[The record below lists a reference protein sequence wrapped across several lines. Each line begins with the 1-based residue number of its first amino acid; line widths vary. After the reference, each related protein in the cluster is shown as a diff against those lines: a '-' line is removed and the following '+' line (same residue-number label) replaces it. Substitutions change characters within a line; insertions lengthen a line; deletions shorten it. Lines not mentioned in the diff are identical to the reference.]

1 MAVTQDNSLEA
12 PQERKPADIIDL
24 DAARNEAARAETVG
38 QTLAKAR
45 AEAGLDLSEVV
56 LATKIKQVHL
66 EAIEASDMEALPAVP
81 FTSGFIKVYATHL
94 GLDAP
99 ALVNRFKDEV
109 AERDRPTEAP
119 ASPAAAPSL
128 GVTGETKLASLL
140 GVGAIGLFALWML
153 FQVFKGPGDDTS
165 LASAEDA
172 PPSVIVTDA
181 PSPSPQLSVPEPSA
195 SSEPSVS
202 DIAVAGEGAAEE
214 SGAAEPAADAAVA
227 EDFFDVFDP
236 DAPAPA
242 QVADALPLIE
252 AGALDRTLAAPTL
265 KQEILPPVEETVA
278 AAETDAPAI
287 AEPVAPATE
296 DAATETTA
304 ATVTASVNDAVAT
317 PAPEAEPPATEFDI
331 ADIVDQPE
339 PAQNDPAAD
348 SAVEAAAADEPV
360 ELAVVIPAEI
370 VEPVATETTIDDL
383 NRGQFAA
390 VAQNSDPTTE
400 QIAPAAGAAAESA
413 PIALTPEP
421 TAEPTSFAGDA
432 SPVADA
438 VELAQAPQIS
448 DAVEQSA
455 AIVPETAGA
464 ANALPRAASESQFT
478 EAVEEAAPVV
488 AELSV
493 ETTESLLEPGVAGR
507 ADPDETPATASDL
520 FADESTEPGPAT
532 AAPASTPV
540 TEAAPEPVV
549 VKAKVTR
556 RASLEYPSRCGRQA
570 GDLESVTVIFDVLP
584 EGRTANIG
592 IKSTTNDCFNQ
603 AAMTSVRRMRF
614 SASTV
619 DGVPQIETGRLA
631 TLNFPK

>member
-109 AERDRPTEAP
+109 AERDRPAEAP
-119 ASPAAAPSL
+119 VSPAAAPSL

-181 PSPSPQLSVPEPSA
+181 PSPAPQLSALEPSA

-214 SGAAEPAADAAVA
+214 SGAAEPAADVAVA

-278 AAETDAPAI
+278 AAETDASAL

-304 ATVTASVNDAVAT
+304 APVTASADEVPAT
-317 PAPEAEPPATEFDI
+317 PALDAEPPAAEFDI

-339 PAQNDPAAD
+339 PAQTDLAAD
-348 SAVEAAAADEPV
+348 SAVEAVAVDEPV
-360 ELAVVIPAEI
+360 ELAVVIPAET
-370 VEPVATETTIDDL
+370 VPPVAPEPTIDDL
-383 NRGQFAA
+383 NRGQLAS

-400 QIAPAAGAAAESA
+400 ESNSTAEAAAESA
-413 PIALTPEP
+413 PIALTPEA
-421 TAEPTSFAGDA
+421 TAEPPTLAADA
-432 SPVADA
+432 STAADA

-448 DAVEQSA
+448 GAVEQSA
-455 AIVPETAGA
+455 AIIPETAGA
-464 ANALPRAASESQFT
+464 ADALPQAASESQVT
-478 EAVEEAAPVV
+478 EAVEEADPAI

-493 ETTESLLEPGVAGR
+493 ATTESLLEPGVAGR
-507 ADPDETPATASDL
+507 AEPDGTPATTNDL
-520 FADESTEPGPAT
+520 SADEPADPEPAT
-532 AAPASTPV
+532 ATPASAPV
-540 TEAAPEPVV
+540 TESVPESVI

-556 RASLEYPSRCGRQA
+556 RASLEYPSRCARQA
-570 GDLESVTVIFDVLP
+570 GDIESVTVIFDVLP
-584 EGRTANIG
+584 DGRTANIG